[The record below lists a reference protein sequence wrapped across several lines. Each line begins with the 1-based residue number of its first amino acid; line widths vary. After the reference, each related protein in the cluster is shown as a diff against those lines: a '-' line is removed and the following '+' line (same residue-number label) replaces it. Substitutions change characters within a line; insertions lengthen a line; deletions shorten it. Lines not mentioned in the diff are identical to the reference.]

1 MNHNPLISVVVPV
14 YNGGHFLARCLS
26 AINASSFKSYELI
39 VVDDC
44 STDDSAKM
52 SAAMGAR
59 VLSMK
64 TQSGPASA
72 RNYGSLQAR
81 GEILFFVD
89 ADVVVQPDTLGRVAD
104 DLGQHTDVAA
114 IFGSYD
120 DSPAEK
126 NFVSQYKNLYH
137 HFIHQNSRTEAATFW
152 AGCGA
157 IRRDVFVEVG
167 GFDDTAYSRP
177 SIEDIELGLR
187 LKKSGHRILLDKQLQ
202 VKHLKEWRLSSLLRT
217 DIFSRAV
224 PWSNLIIKNHQK
236 VDDLNLQGSHKL
248 SAACVGLGLLILPL
262 AAFRPYLV
270 LPTILLLLVT
280 IIGLNSRLYRFFL
293 DRRGFTF
300 VSRAIPLHLLYYFY
314 SGVTFVLC
322 SAYGRVSR
330 VHLMEAPLIKRV

>member
-1 MNHNPLISVVVPV
+1 MNDNPLISVIVPV
-14 YNGGHFLARCLS
+14 YNGGHFLARCLD
-26 AINASSFKSYELI
+26 AINASSYKSYELI

-44 STDDSAKM
+44 STDNSAEM
-52 SAAMGAR
+52 SAVRRATVVRMP
-59 VLSMK
+59 S
-64 TQSGPASA
+64 QSGPASA
-72 RNYGSLQAR
+72 RNCGSRNAI

-89 ADVVVQPDTLGRVAD
+89 ADVVVQPDTLRRVAD
-104 DLGQHTDVAA
+104 DFHDHADVAA

-157 IRRDVFVEVG
+157 IRRKVFDEVG
-167 GFDDTAYSRP
+167 GFDGAAYSRP

-187 LKKSGHRILLDKQLQ
+187 LKKNGYRILLDKLLQ

-217 DIFSRAV
+217 DIFSRAI
-224 PWSNLIIKNHQK
+224 PWSNLIVRNHQK
-236 VDDLNLQGSHKL
+236 VNDLNLQGAHKL
-248 SAACVGLGLLILPL
+248 SAACIGLSLLILPL
-262 AAFRPYLV
+262 AVLKPYLV
-270 LPTILLLLVT
+270 LPAVLLLLAT

-300 VSRAIPLHLLYYFY
+300 VSLAIPLHFLYYLY
-314 SGVTFVLC
+314 SGTTFVLC
-322 SAYGRVSR
+322 AAYCRVSR
-330 VHLMEAPLIKRV
+330 SN